1 MEWTGDFRTKNP
13 AHDYYS
19 DDDVSVHSHS
29 ESDILETVEKADAV
43 EFSDYNSSSLIIGW
57 I

>member
-29 ESDILETVEKADAV
+29 ESDILETVEKADSV